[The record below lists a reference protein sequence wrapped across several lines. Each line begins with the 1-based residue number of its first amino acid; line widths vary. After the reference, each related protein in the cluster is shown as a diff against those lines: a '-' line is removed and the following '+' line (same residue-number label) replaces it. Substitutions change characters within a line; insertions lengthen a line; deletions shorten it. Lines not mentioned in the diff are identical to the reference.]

1 MEEKMKIYSC
11 KSNAPALLRRPQ
23 VQGKTG
29 LSCATIYKLM
39 AEDKFPKSIP
49 LFGRTVAW
57 SSADIDEWIN
67 ERIAKAKKKEVM

>member
-1 MEEKMKIYSC
+1 MKINSGKC
-11 KSNAPALLRRPQ
+11 NSPILLRRPQ
-23 VQGKTG
+23 VQGRTG

-57 SSADIDEWIN
+57 SSADIDQWIN
-67 ERIAKAKKKEVM
+67 ERIAEARKEEVV